1 MYQVVKPTPA
11 TSAASREW
19 AAELQAARK
28 TRAHLAF
35 KLLIELPVVGLS
47 LFNVC
52 AHWGGLAGERLGE
65 TFAADAL
72 LLALLGGVALVRPCV
87 RDLRQFKQ
95 ALTVCAMLSEAL
107 P

>member
-28 TRAHLAF
+28 RRAHLAL
-35 KLLIELPVVGLS
+35 KLLTEVPVVGLS

-52 AHWGGLAGERLGE
+52 AHWGGFAGERPGE

-72 LLALLGGVALVRPCV
+72 LLALLGGVALVRPCE
-87 RDLRQFKQ
+87 RDLRQFSQVVKD
-95 ALTVCAMLSEAL
+95 CAMLSEAL

>member
-28 TRAHLAF
+28 THAHLAL
-35 KLLIELPVVGLS
+35 KLLTEGLS

-52 AHWGGLAGERLGE
+52 AHWGGFAGERPGE

-87 RDLRQFKQ
+87 RDLRQFSQVVKD
-95 ALTVCAMLSEAL
+95 CAMLSEAL